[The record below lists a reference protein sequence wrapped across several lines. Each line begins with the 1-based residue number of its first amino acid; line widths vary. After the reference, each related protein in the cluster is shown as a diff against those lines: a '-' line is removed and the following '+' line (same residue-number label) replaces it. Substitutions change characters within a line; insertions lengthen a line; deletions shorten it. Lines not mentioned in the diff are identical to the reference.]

1 MEKSINWLDEARI
14 GVRIEGGE
22 VLISAN
28 RDGLLSLADQLTA
41 LAEEL
46 PGAHIH
52 YDEYNSLEEGSCELI
67 IEKKDFGP
75 EEGI

>member
-1 MEKSINWLDEARI
+1 MEKNINWLDDARI
-14 GVRIEGGE
+14 GVRFEGGE
-22 VLISAN
+22 VLVSAN
-28 RDGLLSLADQLTA
+28 REGLLSLADQLTA

>member
-1 MEKSINWLDEARI
+1 MEKKINWLDDARI
-14 GVRIEGGE
+14 GVRFEGSE

-67 IEKKDFGP
+67 IENKDFGP
-75 EEGI
+75 EEEI

>member
-1 MEKSINWLDEARI
+1 MEIRWS
-14 GVRIEGGE
+14 EGACIRAEMYGE
-22 VLISAN
+22 TVTLSAN
-28 RDGLLSLADQLTA
+28 REGLLSLADQLTA

-46 PGAHIH
+46 PGSHIH

-75 EEGI
+75 EDDI